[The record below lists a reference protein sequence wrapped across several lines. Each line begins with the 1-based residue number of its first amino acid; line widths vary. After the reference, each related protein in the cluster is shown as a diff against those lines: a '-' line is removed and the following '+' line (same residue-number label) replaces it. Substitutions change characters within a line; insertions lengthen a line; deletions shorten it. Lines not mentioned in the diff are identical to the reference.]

1 MARGAFF
8 VFVGPSAV
16 GKTTVVG
23 RLLSLIPSS
32 TRLVTTTSRPPRPGE
47 VDGRDYHFV
56 TRDEFVARRDNGEFL
71 EWNEFCGNLY
81 GSSKVVLEAL
91 RAGHPAVFAV
101 LDVNGAKAVKAAV
114 PDAVTVF
121 LLPGSLSE
129 LEQRLAERPGC
140 KAADAWA
147 RCEQAAKEMA
157 LSPAFDHAVA
167 NRDGQLDRTLDE
179 ISGIIRRHQAA
190 SNED

>member
-16 GKTTVVG
+16 GKTTVVE
-23 RLLSLIPSS
+23 RLLSLVPSS
-32 TRLVTTTSRPPRPGE
+32 VRLVTTTSRPPRPGE

-56 TRDEFVARRDNGEFL
+56 SRDEFAAKRDNGEFL
-71 EWNEFCGNLY
+71 EWNEFCGNSY
-81 GSSKVVLEAL
+81 GSSKVVLDAL
-91 RAGHPAVFAV
+91 RAGHQAVFAV

-121 LLPGSLSE
+121 LQPGSLGE
-129 LEQRLAERPGC
+129 LEQRLAERPGN

-147 RCEQAAKEMA
+147 RYEQAAKEIIRA
-157 LSPAFDHAVA
+157 PEFDHAVV
-167 NRDGQLDRTLDE
+167 NQDGQIDRTIAE
-179 ISGIIRRHQAA
+179 IIAIIRRHQAVSA
-190 SNED
+190 GG